1 MGKNSL
7 QAKEKA
13 DILIVE
19 DSLLQAVQ
27 LKYLLEKHKYQV
39 IVAENGKLALA
50 LLEQYEPKIIISDI
64 RMPIM
69 DGYELCRTVKAQ
81 KREKNIP
88 VILLTSLSDPE
99 DVIEGLECGADN
111 FITKPYTEEYLL
123 SHVEQIIE
131 NSKILHNNRV
141 SVGIEIMF
149 GGKHRLITADQ
160 LQMLTLLIST
170 YEAAV
175 VKNTE
180 LIKMQ
185 EKLQI
190 MNNQLEDLVKVRTL
204 ELQLAKEKAEESDKL
219 KSAFLANMSH
229 EIRTP
234 MNGILGFSQLLK
246 QPDLSAQEKTK
257 YIDTIDKSTN
267 QLLNIITDI
276 LNISKIE
283 AGQET
288 THTVAFNLIEL
299 LDEINIFFQPLANQ
313 RNLKLSINKNFS
325 FGTANIISDPVKLR
339 QILNNLI
346 GNAIKFTEKGTVEM
360 NVSANNLCLIFSV
373 KDSGIGIDPSLH
385 EVIFDRFR
393 QVELTHSRK
402 YGGTGLGLSLAKT
415 YIEML
420 GGIIKVDSV
429 PEKGST
435 FTFEIPLFLVVDP
448 TPTEKTEKNSLSR
461 HFNWS
466 NKTLLLAE
474 DEAANAYFLQSA
486 LVITGINVIVVQNGL
501 DAIEQCRTNNDIDL
515 VIMDIKMPEMDGLAA
530 TRIIR
535 SFNKELPVIAITAY
549 ALSSDSEK
557 CIEAGCNDY
566 LPKPIMIEQL
576 VGLLQK
582 HFN

>member
-1 MGKNSL
+1 MRKNSL
-7 QAKEKA
+7 QAKKKA

-27 LKYLLEKHKYQV
+27 LKYLLEKHQYQV
-39 IVAENGKLALA
+39 IVAENGKLALD
-50 LLEQYEPKIIISDI
+50 LLEHYEPKIIITDI

-81 KREKNIP
+81 KRDVHIP

-123 SHVEQIIE
+123 SHVEQIIA
-131 NSKILHNNRV
+131 NSKIQHINRV

-149 GGKHRLITADQ
+149 GGKQRLITADQ

-246 QPDLSAQEKTK
+246 QPDLSAQDKTN

-288 THTVAFNLIEL
+288 THPIAFNLNEL
-299 LDEINIFFQPLANQ
+299 LDEINSFFQPLANQ

-325 FGTANIISDPVKLR
+325 FATANIISDPVKLR

-360 NVSANNLCLIFSV
+360 NVSANNLRLIFSIR
-373 KDSGIGIDPSLH
+373 DTGIGIDPSLH

-420 GGIIKVDSV
+420 AGSIKVDSE
-429 PEKGST
+429 PGKGST
-435 FTFEIPLFLVVDP
+435 FTFEIPLFLVVDA
-448 TPTEKTEKNSLSR
+448 TPTEKTEKTVLSR

-486 LVITGINVIVVQNGL
+486 LAITGINVIVVQNGL
-501 DAIEQCRTNNDIDL
+501 DAIEHCRTNNDIDL

-535 SFNKELPVIAITAY
+535 SFNMELPIIAITAY

-566 LPKPIMIEQL
+566 LPKPILIEQL

-582 HFN
+582 YFN